1 MKIIIIFLIPSV
13 LLSCSK
19 SDENDSQKN
28 VATIVPS
35 KVVVAYDYALSE
47 SYEPTH
53 YQDKKLACAPH

>member
-53 YQDKKLACAPH
+53 YQDK